1 MIHGRIVGTV
11 LILAGI
17 VTASGVASLGS
28 PVQAGATSAWTVS
41 SSPDT
46 GTGSTLSEVS
56 CVSPTSCTAVGGR
69 YNATGAYRTL
79 IESWNGTAWTVSTSR
94 NPGPGGDTL

>member
-11 LILAGI
+11 PTLAGI

-41 SSPDT
+41 SSPNT

-56 CVSPTSCTAVGGR
+56 CVSRTSCTAVGG
-69 YNATGAYRTL
+69 ATTRA
-79 IESWNGTAWTVSTSR
+79 
-94 NPGPGGDTL
+94 GPSGP